1 MKGPTIA
8 PSRVSG
14 IKAYSYI
21 EGVESNS
28 HSKEGGRKGFWVK
41 ALRRP
46 KELPSVKSHAELIT
60 HKQPPELLQI
70 CCLLARVPQNTH
82 RAENHP
88 FHTVSWPVQKLRCN
102 YRLIVPPPYS
112 SRMKTDGNIDLNDFL
127 AKLPQPMKV
136 IYEKAD
142 PEKLINLM
150 LPIGIICK
158 EARRVAAA
166 FWVWLCVTDGE

>member
-1 MKGPTIA
+1 
-8 PSRVSG
+8 
-14 IKAYSYI
+14 
-21 EGVESNS
+21 
-28 HSKEGGRKGFWVK
+28 
-41 ALRRP
+41 
-46 KELPSVKSHAELIT
+46 
-60 HKQPPELLQI
+60 
-70 CCLLARVPQNTH
+70 
-82 RAENHP
+82 
-88 FHTVSWPVQKLRCN
+88 
-102 YRLIVPPPYS
+102 
-112 SRMKTDGNIDLNDFL
+112 MKTDGNIDLNDFL